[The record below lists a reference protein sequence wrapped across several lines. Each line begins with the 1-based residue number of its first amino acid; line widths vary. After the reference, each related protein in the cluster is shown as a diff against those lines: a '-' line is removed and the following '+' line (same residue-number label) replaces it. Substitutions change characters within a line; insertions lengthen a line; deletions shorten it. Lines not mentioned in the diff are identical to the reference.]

1 MGANILL
8 FDIGN
13 TSIKVGIADT
23 HTVLSAYTLRTDA
36 GQTADS
42 LGLTLLTLLG
52 HAGITTRSIAGCVCS
67 SVVPAMTPLLHAAC
81 RRFLEAELLQ
91 VPQHIPVP
99 LKNCYK
105 RPAEVGADRL
115 VGAFAARRL
124 CPDVTSLVTVD
135 FGTATTFD
143 CISGQSYLGGLIFP
157 GVHTA
162 AAALSANAAR
172 LPRVSLEVTES
183 EPVPGRDT
191 ASSIQHGIVFGY
203 ACMVEGLT
211 ARLSRQLARDH
222 PGTVQIIATGGFAAD
237 LARLTPCFDHVL
249 PDLLLDGLRQLYL
262 EHNSQH
268 KTQE

>member
-1 MGANILL
+1 MHGTLLL

-13 TSIKVGIADT
+13 TSIKVGLADARAVHST
-23 HTVLSAYTLRTDA
+23 YTLRTDA

-52 HAGITTRSIAGCVCS
+52 HADLAVKDIAACVCS
-67 SVVPAMTPLLHAAC
+67 SVVSAMTPLLRTAC
-81 RRFLEAELLQ
+81 RRFLGAALLQ
-91 VPQHIPVP
+91 VPQDIPVP
-99 LKNCYK
+99 LHNCYSN
-105 RPAEVGADRL
+105 PDEVGADRL
-115 VGAFAARRL
+115 VGAYAARRL
-124 CPDVTSLVTVD
+124 CPEVASIIAVD

-172 LPRVSLEVTES
+172 LPRVSLEVTEP
-183 EPVPGRDT
+183 EPVPGRNT
-191 ASSIQHGIVFGY
+191 AASIQHGIVFGY

-211 ARLSRQLARDH
+211 ARLARQLARDC
-222 PGTVQIIATGGFAAD
+222 PGTVTIVATGGFAAD

-249 PDLLLDGLRQLYL
+249 PDLLLDGLRQLYI
-262 EHNSQH
+262 ENRQQ
-268 KTQE
+268 TPQE

>member
-1 MGANILL
+1 MGTNILL

-13 TSIKVGIADT
+13 TSIKVGLADARAV
-23 HTVLSAYTLRTDA
+23 HSAYTLRTDA

-52 HAGITTRSIAGCVCS
+52 HADIAVSTIEACVCS
-67 SVVPAMTPLLHAAC
+67 SVVPAMTPLLRQAC
-81 RRFLEAELLQ
+81 QRFLHAELLQ
-91 VPQHIPVP
+91 VPQDIPVP
-99 LKNCYK
+99 LENCYK
-105 RPAEVGADRL
+105 RPSEVGADRL
-115 VGAFAARRL
+115 VGGYAARRL
-124 CPDVTSLVTVD
+124 IPEATSLVAVD

-143 CISGQSYLGGLIFP
+143 CITGQSYLGGLIFP

-162 AAALSANAAR
+162 AAALSANAAK
-172 LPRVSLEVTES
+172 LPRVSLEVTDS

-203 ACMVEGLT
+203 VCMVEGLT
-211 ARLSRQLARDH
+211 ARLSRQLARDY
-222 PGTVQIIATGGFAAD
+222 PGPVRIIATGGFAEE

-262 EHNSQH
+262 ENSQH